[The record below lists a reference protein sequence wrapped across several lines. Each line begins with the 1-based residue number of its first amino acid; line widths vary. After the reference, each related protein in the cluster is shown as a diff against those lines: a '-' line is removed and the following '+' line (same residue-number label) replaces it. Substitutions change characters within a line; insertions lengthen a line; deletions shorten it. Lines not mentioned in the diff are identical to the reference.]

1 VPKSQ
6 WGGNTYS
13 PIGATP
19 SIAPKGRKRLC
30 HLGIKKQPS
39 ALSHLKGP
47 EGPRLRLSLLFRAF
61 IFLVCAGYGNTLF
74 SLQSAFQACFDF
86 PIQRAALIVF
96 SSKAFAALCD
106 FLFASG
112 RLLKSN
118 GCVLPQI
125 VMQI

>member
-1 VPKSQ
+1 VPKPHQ
-6 WGGNTYS
+6 GGNTYS
-13 PIGATP
+13 PTGAAP
-19 SIAPKGRKRLC
+19 SKARH
-30 HLGIKKQPS
+30 HLKPHLLHIKKQPS

-106 FLFASG
+106 FLFESG
-112 RLLKSN
+112 RLLKSS
-118 GCVLPQI
+118 GCFFPQI